1 MEDCLYLGNLSS
13 LRDWGHAKDYV
24 KMQWLM
30 LQQENP
36 KDYVIATGKQ
46 HSVREFI
53 IWSASFLGIKL
64 DFVGK
69 GIDEVGVV
77 VDVSG
82 ELSPNV
88 NVGQKIIRVHPR
100 YFRPT
105 EVESLLGDSSKA
117 KKDLGW
123 KSEIT
128 VQEMCKE
135 MIEEDY
141 KVASRTLLLKENKLD
156 LPNSIE
162 D

>member
-1 MEDCLYLGNLSS
+1 
-13 LRDWGHAKDYV
+13 
-24 KMQWLM
+24 MQWMM

-53 IWSASFLGIKL
+53 LWAASALGIKL
-64 DFVGK
+64 EFVGE

-77 VDVSG
+77 VGISS
-82 ELSPNV
+82 EFSHKLS
-88 NVGQKIIRVHPR
+88 VGQKIVKVHPR

-105 EVESLLGDSSKA
+105 EVDSLLGDASKA

-135 MIEEDY
+135 MIEYDY
-141 KVASRTLLLKENKLD
+141 KAASRALLLRENKLD
-156 LPNSIE
+156 LPNAIQ

>member
-1 MEDCLYLGNLSS
+1 
-13 LRDWGHAKDYV
+13 
-24 KMQWLM
+24 MQWMM

-53 IWSASFLGIKL
+53 TWAASALGIKL
-64 DFVGK
+64 KFVGK
-69 GIDEVGVV
+69 GINEVGIVEG
-77 VDVSG
+77 VSG
-82 ELSPNV
+82 ELPLKVS
-88 NVGQKIIRVHPR
+88 VGEKIIRVHQR

-105 EVESLLGDSSKA
+105 EVDSLLGDPSKA
-117 KKDLGW
+117 KKELGW
-123 KSEIT
+123 KPEIT

-141 KVASRTLLLKENKLD
+141 KVATRAVLLKENKLE
-156 LPNSIE
+156 LPNSIQ

>member
-1 MEDCLYLGNLSS
+1 
-13 LRDWGHAKDYV
+13 
-24 KMQWLM
+24 M

-46 HSVREFI
+46 HSVREFVL
-53 IWSASFLGIKL
+53 WAASALGIEL
-64 DFVGK
+64 EFVGK

-77 VDVSG
+77 AAVSS
-82 ELSPNV
+82 EYPLKVS
-88 NVGQKIIRVHPR
+88 VGQKIIKVHPR

-105 EVESLLGDSSKA
+105 EVDSLLGDASKA

-123 KSEIT
+123 KPEIT

-141 KVASRTLLLKENKLD
+141 KVARRTLLLKENKLD